1 MEIKKETNNKLMCMI
16 DNQGNPIDTLLDGI
30 KSVISYF

>member
-1 MEIKKETNNKLMCMI
+1 MI

-30 KSVISYF
+30 KAVKRFIKLSGNG